1 VAGGNVTVSDVSI
14 THGDLK
20 LIINTEYDVSQPSF
34 VYRTGDDVRTEVV
47 PKTTIEATEE
57 QPMTVNISGS
67 TTVADLVSALNKVK
81 ATSRDVITILQ
92 TIKRAGGLHA
102 ELIIQ

>member
-1 VAGGNVTVSDVSI
+1 
-14 THGDLK
+14 
-20 LIINTEYDVSQPSF
+20 
-34 VYRTGDDVRTEVV
+34 
-47 PKTTIEATEE
+47 
-57 QPMTVNISGS
+57 MTVNISGS